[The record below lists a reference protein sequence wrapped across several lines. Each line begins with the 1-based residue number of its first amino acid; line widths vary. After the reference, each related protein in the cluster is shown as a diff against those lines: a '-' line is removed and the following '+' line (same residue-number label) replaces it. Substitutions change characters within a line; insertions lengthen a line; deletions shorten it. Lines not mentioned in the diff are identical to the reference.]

1 MHTVSHSLC
10 RRLLRTFFE
19 PIFCSTA
26 VMALSTARKRPATSP
41 PPRIKPVST
50 AAADTPSAPTESAIV
65 ESAQVGETEERL
77 ALDMMVMLVVLRSL
91 ATSSE
96 ILMSGLVKEISRN
109 NLREQRRQ

>member
-1 MHTVSHSLC
+1 M
-10 RRLLRTFFE
+10 FFE
-19 PIFCSTA
+19 PIFCPTA

-77 ALDMMVMLVVLRSL
+77 ALDMMVMLVVLRWL
-91 ATSSE
+91 ASYE
-96 ILMSGLVKEISRN
+96 
-109 NLREQRRQ
+109 LRDPDDERAGRRDLPKQSTIIEQRR